1 MTKNDYLFWYGVLML
16 MILVASGFLNY
27 YALTWLLGRQ
37 PVWYVFLWVWMMF
50 LSIVNNEAKKK

>member
-27 YALTWLLGRQ
+27 YALTWLLGR
-37 PVWYVFLWVWMMF
+37 
-50 LSIVNNEAKKK
+50 